1 MSDEVDVILNP
12 KEAKSFHVSGILENH
27 QDFDGPLDLL
37 LHLISEN
44 KANIYDLPIALITDQ
59 FIEYIK
65 THETELG
72 DLADFYRMAAE
83 LLYIKTKLLLPNT
96 TALDEEYEDP
106 RSDLVDRLLD
116 YQKYKRYTD
125 LLAGSSG
132 DDRLRIERGE
142 NFFAIP
148 FEDKDLFDGVTLDDL
163 KATFAAL
170 LENTPPS
177 KIFNIYEEVSL
188 HEKKALMMEL
198 LETHDS
204 ITIEDLIV
212 DKTNPLHVIV
222 SFMAILESVKD
233 RLVLM
238 KQDVLYGPI
247 VLVKRPEDW
256 THGESYDEID
266 RRAAGEEEKSKRT
279 EASDFNILTREAEM
293 RLEDMISENKEL
305 AEELD
310 EDDEKVEFVGE
321 EEEIDLEDDD
331 E

>member
-1 MSDEVDVILNP
+1 MSEEVDVILNP
-12 KEAKSFHVSGILENH
+12 KEKRSFHVDGILENH
-27 QDFDGPLDLL
+27 QDFDGPLELL
-37 LHLISEN
+37 LYLIQEN

-72 DLADFYRMAAE
+72 DLADFYRLAAE

-106 RSDLVDRLLD
+106 RADLVDRLLD
-116 YQKYKRYTD
+116 YQKYKRYTE
-125 LLAGSSG
+125 LLAGNGG

-142 NFFAIP
+142 NFFALP
-148 FEDKDLFDGVTLDDL
+148 FEDKDLFEGVTLNDL
-163 KATFAAL
+163 KSTFASL
-170 LENTPPS
+170 LQNTPPS

-188 HEKKALMMEL
+188 NEKKALMMEL
-198 LETHDS
+198 LETKES

-212 DKTNPLHVIV
+212 DKTNPLHIIV

-233 RLVLM
+233 KLILI
-238 KQDVLYGPI
+238 KQEVLYGSI
-247 VLVKRPEDW
+247 VIEKRPEEWDPR
-256 THGESYDEID
+256 SYDEID
-266 RRAAGEEEKSKRT
+266 REAEEIEKSYGDAK
-279 EASDFNILTREAEM
+279 DFNILTREAEL
-293 RLEDMISENKEL
+293 RLEDMINENNEL
-305 AEELD
+305 NEELD
-310 EDDEKVEFVGE
+310 EEEGEAEFVGD